1 MIQSQ
6 HMSTQLDFRPATDDV
21 TQFGLVTFPF
31 GCLEFCG
38 NIDGIYYSVQCLR
51 VFIQCFPCSIEGFKF
66 AFESSRTERT
76 LEKKAKMG
84 RDTLKMS
91 FAI

>member
-6 HMSTQLDFRPATDDV
+6 HMSPQLDFRPATDDV

-31 GCLEFCG
+31 GCLEFFG
-38 NIDGIYYSVQCLR
+38 NIDGIYDSVQCLR